1 MSVRK
6 KINIARK
13 KRRESWNNTRI
24 DAGSTEALCFSQRSE
39 SAKLAKVS
47 VKQRTENR
55 HQHNKPTKLDRRRS
69 EHDVNK
75 PVLHGSKLWVLR
87 GVSRKHTRQVKEYYP
102 DAFWSCDLKAFCWLK
117 K

>member
-6 KINIARK
+6 KINKMRK
-13 KRRESWNNTRI
+13 SRRESWNATRI
-24 DAGSTEALCFSQRSE
+24 EAGSTEALCFSQRSE
-39 SAKLAKVS
+39 SAKLAKLS

-55 HQHNKPTKLDRRRS
+55 REHNRPTKLERRRS
-69 EHDVNK
+69 EHEVRK
-75 PVLHGSKLWVLR
+75 PVLHGSRLWVLR